1 MQRRVTNA
9 PLRPDVSADAAAHGE
24 PDDRAGA
31 RAHLCAHGCPHAVA
45 ERGAHLQ
52 TFVHAYVGPERA
64 AERAA
69 VVEADVC
76 TDVKTNDASL
86 RQADSV
92 ERAPLNIVCLVSPPL
107 PPPPAPPLT
116 ARPPALPAVTLAV
129 YNVPRSGVG
138 RGRNN
143 ARTKQHKH
151 RLTPNNQ
158 PATTP
163 APPHRRGRSP
173 QSAAAGP
180 GGPRQSRRAPGGTS
194 GSRARRR
201 SATRPRS

>member
-69 VVEADVC
+69 VVEAHIR
-76 TDVKTNDASL
+76 TNVQADDTPVS
-86 RQADSV
+86 QADSV

-107 PPPPAPPLT
+107 PA
-116 ARPPALPAVTLAV
+116 PPALP
-129 YNVPRSGVG
+129 
-138 RGRNN
+138 
-143 ARTKQHKH
+143 
-151 RLTPNNQ
+151 
-158 PATTP
+158 
-163 APPHRRGRSP
+163 
-173 QSAAAGP
+173 
-180 GGPRQSRRAPGGTS
+180 
-194 GSRARRR
+194 
-201 SATRPRS
+201 